1 VVIPGSAPA
10 SSRPEPASSRR
21 ELLGR
26 TGSGLIAGAA
36 LLSAGCGAS
45 QSATSTRKQISPG
58 AEALDVVLLNEL
70 LDAEHRAIAA
80 YSNGIPLLSGYN
92 QRAARNFLG
101 DEFNHAS
108 ELISLIGHHG
118 GKANR
123 AQSSY
128 DFGNPQSE
136 DDLLRLFERIE
147 RQQIGVYLAAIP
159 IATPGRMR
167 AALAAILGSDAQHIA
182 ILRKSLGTPPL
193 ISPFVTAAG

>member
-1 VVIPGSAPA
+1 MPGSV
-10 SSRPEPASSRR
+10 PASSRR

-26 TGSGLIAGAA
+26 ASSGLIAGAA
-36 LLSAGCGAS
+36 LVCAGCGAS
-45 QSATSTRKQISPG
+45 QSATSARKQPSPG
-58 AEALDVVLLNEL
+58 AEALDVMLLNEL

-80 YSNGIPLLSGYN
+80 YTDGIPLLSGYN

-101 DEFNHAS
+101 AEFNHAS

-123 AQSSY
+123 PRSNY
-128 DFGNPQSE
+128 NFGTPQSE
-136 DDLLRLFERIE
+136 PDWLRLFELLE
-147 RQQIGVYLAAIP
+147 RRQIAVYLAAIP
-159 IATPGRMR
+159 IVTPGRMR
-167 AALAAILGSDAQHIA
+167 AALAAILGSEAQHIA